1 MAQLLISIGLRD
13 LLQVIEGR
21 RGTVA
26 LGLLILGG
34 VRVGHEI
41 YSQHR
46 DIMFISWL
54 TLLVWG
60 NLRAQRNSDS
70 F

>member
-1 MAQLLISIGLRD
+1 M
-13 LLQVIEGR
+13 IEG

-26 LGLLILGG
+26 LELLILGG

-41 YSQHR
+41 LFQHR

-60 NLRAQRNSDS
+60 SLRAQRNSNS